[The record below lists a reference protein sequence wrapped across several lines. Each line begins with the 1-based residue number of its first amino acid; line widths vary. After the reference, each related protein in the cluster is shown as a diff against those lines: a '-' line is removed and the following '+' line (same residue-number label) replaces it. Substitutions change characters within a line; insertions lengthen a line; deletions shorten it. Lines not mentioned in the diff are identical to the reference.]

1 MKVIDSADKNSI
13 VSIARWHF
21 YPNGY
26 DFDNQIHWK
35 THNLVPRQSVPC
47 GFNIPLH
54 IFIIISSQLEMQP
67 ELRGFQQSYH
77 VGY

>member
-1 MKVIDSADKNSI
+1 MKVIDSADKNFI
-13 VSIARWHF
+13 MSIARRHF

-26 DFDNQIHWK
+26 DFDNQIHWE
-35 THNLVPRQSVPC
+35 THIFVPGQSIPR

-54 IFIIISSQLEMQP
+54 IFIIISSQLEMQS
-67 ELRGFQQSYH
+67 ELRGFQQTHH